1 MNAISPLCL
10 AEHYTSM
17 HSNAAMSYGCRK
29 IYSFGILILTDTRA
43 LLPASSLSFI
53 MGTDEQWRKMLALME
68 IIWSCAMR
76 LDVLIKLILLNNTF
90 AFLAISTILKHRTVF
105 IIFGSCYCVARCA
118 HNRPYFIFCYTQ
130 KSASF
135 VLVTSMLRFRSMHV
149 HHRYL
154 ILAFICYFNVLIFT
168 IFFFHIKIDL

>member
-1 MNAISPLCL
+1 
-10 AEHYTSM
+10 
-17 HSNAAMSYGCRK
+17 
-29 IYSFGILILTDTRA
+29 
-43 LLPASSLSFI
+43 
-53 MGTDEQWRKMLALME
+53 ME

-118 HNRPYFIFCYTQ
+118 HNRPYFIFCYTP

-168 IFFFHIKIDL
+168 IFFPHQNRFINFLMQWGYFFFSLCVLLLLVKCFSFLLIHFTIICIESFSLMFVEFAQRFQPNIKYIYFFHK

>member
-1 MNAISPLCL
+1 MFSWATTLQCIQTRRWAMA
-10 AEHYTSM
+10 AEKFT
-17 HSNAAMSYGCRK
+17 HSAYW
-29 IYSFGILILTDTRA
+29 YLLVTRA

-53 MGTDEQWRKMLALME
+53 MSTDEQWRKMLALME

-118 HNRPYFIFCYTQ
+118 HNRPYFIFCYTP